1 MAEQA
6 TEEGAWPGIDPD
18 GTVARVRRA
27 QSWRPLVATVA
38 LVVLGL
44 ACWQAVAM
52 PRIPEPIMH
61 PNRFDGVI
69 YWAGPNLGPFYAKQD
84 VETADLLFVGDSRV
98 YDDTDLDVV
107 RRGGEDS
114 VGLIWGP
121 NADLSVLLP
130 AIMDLPAERMLIA
143 LSPSTLGAKT
153 NPVMRASLVSP
164 PPIFEPLSLES
175 ALGIWVDEERVRLID
190 EGYSPFIVD
199 THLSSFRKVLRETT
213 RRKEGGTQQLDRVV
227 RERLNYF
234 RTENIRT
241 LATRRWHREW
251 FEVADAE
258 KLVRA
263 CRITLEEISDEERAA
278 AEAVV
283 VEKLRALVAR
293 GVDVRCVRF
302 PVSPSVLAVEREF
315 VPDARLEAI
324 AEAAGVPF
332 YQYQEAGLAAGEDP
346 AAHPERFETRD
357 GSHLTW
363 AASRRFTRKL
373 VERLQGPSSVD

>member
-1 MAEQA
+1 MEQQVWS
-6 TEEGAWPGIDPD
+6 GLDPE

-27 QSWRPLVATVA
+27 QSWGPLVATI
-38 LVVLGL
+38 VLAAAGL
-44 ACWQAVAM
+44 AGWQAFASS
-52 PRIPEPIMH
+52 RIPEPIMH

-84 VETADLLFVGDSRV
+84 VECAELLFVGDSRV

-107 RRGGEDS
+107 RRAGEDS

-130 AIMDLPAERMLIA
+130 AVMDLPARRMVVA

-153 NPVMRASLVSP
+153 NPVMRASLVTP
-164 PPIFEPLSLES
+164 PPVFEPLSLES
-175 ALGIWVDEERVRLID
+175 ALGIWVDGERARLIE
-190 EGYSPFIVD
+190 EGYPPFIVD

-213 RRKEGGTQQLDRVV
+213 RRSEGGTKQIDRVV

-234 RTENIRT
+234 RSESIRT

-251 FEVADAE
+251 FEAPDAD

-263 CRITLEEISDEERAA
+263 SRITLEEITEEERAA

-283 VEKLRALVAR
+283 VTKLRELVER

-302 PVSPSVLAVEREF
+302 PVSPGVLAVEREF

-324 AEAAGVPF
+324 AAAAGVPF
-332 YQYQEAGLAAGEDP
+332 YQYQEAGLGPGEDP
-346 AAHPERFETRD
+346 AARPDAFETRD

-363 AASRRFTRKL
+363 AASRRFTRML
-373 VERLQGPSSVD
+373 VELVQAPAEGQ

>member
-1 MAEQA
+1 M
-6 TEEGAWPGIDPD
+6 EEPTWQGMDPD

-27 QSWRPLVATVA
+27 QSWSPLLATVGLALLGLVA
-38 LVVLGL
+38 
-44 ACWQAVAM
+44 WQALAVS
-52 PRIPEPIMH
+52 RIPEPIMH

-84 VETADLLFVGDSRV
+84 VSSAELLFVGDSRV

-107 RRGGEDS
+107 RQAGEDS

-130 AIMDLPAERMLIA
+130 AIMDLPAKRLVVA

-153 NPVMRASLVSP
+153 NPVMRASLVTP
-164 PPIFEPLSLES
+164 PPVFEPLSLES
-175 ALGIWVDEERVRLID
+175 ALGIWVDGERERLIE

-213 RRKEGGTQQLDRVV
+213 RRSEGGTHQLDRLV

-234 RTENIRT
+234 RTASIRT

-251 FEVADAE
+251 FEVPNAD
-258 KLVRA
+258 KLVQA
-263 CRITLEEISDEERAA
+263 CRITLEVISEEERAA
-278 AEAVV
+278 AETIV
-283 VEKLRALVAR
+283 VEKLRELVAR

-302 PVSPSVLAVEREF
+302 PVSPSVLSVEREF

-324 AEAAGVPF
+324 ATAAGVPY
-332 YQYQEAGLAAGEDP
+332 YQYQEAGLPAGVDP
-346 AAHPERFETRD
+346 SEQPERFETRD

-363 AASRRFTRKL
+363 AASRRFTRML
-373 VERLQGPSSVD
+373 VERIQGPSKDG

>member
-1 MAEQA
+1 MEQQVWS
-6 TEEGAWPGIDPD
+6 GLDPE

-27 QSWRPLVATVA
+27 QSWGPLVATI
-38 LVVLGL
+38 VLAAAGL
-44 ACWQAVAM
+44 AGWQAFASS
-52 PRIPEPIMH
+52 RIPEPIMH

-84 VETADLLFVGDSRV
+84 VERAELLFVGDSRV

-107 RRGGEDS
+107 RRAGEDS

-130 AIMDLPAERMLIA
+130 AVMDLPARRMVVA

-153 NPVMRASLVSP
+153 NPVMRASLVTP
-164 PPIFEPLSLES
+164 PPVFEPLSLES
-175 ALGIWVDEERVRLID
+175 ALGIWVDGERARLIE
-190 EGYSPFIVD
+190 EGYPPFIVD

-213 RRKEGGTQQLDRVV
+213 RRSEGGTKQIDRVV

-234 RTENIRT
+234 RSESIRT

-251 FEVADAE
+251 FEAPDAD

-263 CRITLEEISDEERAA
+263 SRITLEEITEEERAA

-283 VEKLRALVAR
+283 ITKLRELVER

-302 PVSPSVLAVEREF
+302 PVSPGVLAVEREF

-324 AEAAGVPF
+324 AAAAGVPF
-332 YQYQEAGLAAGEDP
+332 YQYQEAGLGPGEDP
-346 AAHPERFETRD
+346 AARPDAFETRD

-363 AASRRFTRKL
+363 AASRRFTRML
-373 VERLQGPSSVD
+373 VELVQAPVEGE

>member
-1 MAEQA
+1 MADQDV
-6 TEEGAWPGIDPD
+6 EEITWPGMDPD
-18 GTVARVRRA
+18 GAVARVRRA
-27 QSWRPLVATVA
+27 QSWGPLVATVLLA
-38 LVVLGL
+38 AAGLGG
-44 ACWQAVAM
+44 WQALALS
-52 PRIPEPIMH
+52 RLPEPIMH

-84 VETADLLFVGDSRV
+84 VDSAELLFVGDSRV

-107 RRGGEDS
+107 RRSGEDS

-121 NADLSVLLP
+121 NADLAVLLP
-130 AIMDLPAERMLIA
+130 AIMDLPAKRMVVA

-153 NPVMRASLVSP
+153 NPVMRASLVTP
-164 PPIFEPLSLES
+164 PPVFEPLSLES
-175 ALGIWVDEERVRLID
+175 ALGIWVDEERGRLIG
-190 EGYSPFIVD
+190 EGYAPFIVD

-213 RRKEGGTQQLDRVV
+213 RRSEGGTHQLDRLV

-251 FEVADAE
+251 FEVPNAD
-258 KLVRA
+258 KLVNA
-263 CRITLEEISDEERAA
+263 CRITLEVITEEERAA

-283 VEKLRALVAR
+283 VEKLRELIAR

-315 VPDARLEAI
+315 VPDARLEGI
-324 AEAAGVPF
+324 AEAAGAPF
-332 YQYQEAGLAAGEDP
+332 YQYQEAGLPAGVDP
-346 AAHPERFETRD
+346 ANEPGRFETRD

-363 AASRRFTRKL
+363 AASRRFTGVL
-373 VERLQGPSSVD
+373 VERIQSPSSGD

>member
-1 MAEQA
+1 MVDQDV
-6 TEEGAWPGIDPD
+6 EEVAWEGMDPD

-27 QSWRPLVATVA
+27 QSWVPLIVTIGLA
-38 LVVLGL
+38 VLGL
-44 ACWQAVAM
+44 AGWQAVAVS
-52 PRIPEPIMH
+52 RLPEPIMH

-84 VETADLLFVGDSRV
+84 VHSAELLFVGDSRV

-107 RRGGEDS
+107 RRSGEDS

-130 AIMDLPAERMLIA
+130 AIMDLPAERLVVA

-153 NPVMRASLVSP
+153 NPVMRASLVTP
-164 PPIFEPLSLES
+164 PPVFEPLSLES
-175 ALGIWVDEERVRLID
+175 ALGIWVDGERARLIE
-190 EGYSPFIVD
+190 EGYTPFIVD

-213 RRKEGGTQQLDRVV
+213 RRSKGGTHQLDRVV
-227 RERLNYF
+227 GERLNYF

-251 FEVADAE
+251 FEVANAD
-258 KLVRA
+258 KLVNA
-263 CRITLEEISDEERAA
+263 CRITLEVITEEERAA
-278 AEAVV
+278 AEEIV
-283 VEKLRALVAR
+283 VEKLRELVAR

-324 AEAAGVPF
+324 AAAAGVPY
-332 YQYQEAGLAAGEDP
+332 YQFQSEGLPAGVPPSEDTSLY
-346 AAHPERFETRD
+346 ETRD

-363 AASRRFTRKL
+363 AASRRFTRQL
-373 VERLQGPSSVD
+373 MERIQGPGSGK

>member
-1 MAEQA
+1 MAGHDM
-6 TEEGAWPGIDPD
+6 EESVWPGMDPD
-18 GTVARVRRA
+18 GTVARVRQA
-27 QSWRPLVATVA
+27 QSWAPLIATIVLA
-38 LVVLGL
+38 ALGL
-44 ACWQAVAM
+44 IGWQALAVS
-52 PRIPEPIMH
+52 RLPEPIMH

-84 VETADLLFVGDSRV
+84 VQSAELLFVGDSRV

-107 RRGGEDS
+107 RRAGEDS

-121 NADLSVLLP
+121 NADLSILLP
-130 AIMDLPAERMLIA
+130 AIMDLPAERLVVA

-153 NPVMRASLVSP
+153 NPVMRASLMTP
-164 PPIFEPLSLES
+164 PPVFEPLSLES
-175 ALGIWVDEERVRLID
+175 ALGIWVDEERARLIE
-190 EGYSPFIVD
+190 EGYAPFIVD

-213 RRKEGGTQQLDRVV
+213 RRSEGGTHQLDRVV

-234 RTENIRT
+234 RTESIRT

-251 FEVADAE
+251 FEVADAD
-258 KLVRA
+258 KLVDA
-263 CRITLEEISDEERAA
+263 CRITLEVITEEERAA
-278 AEAVV
+278 AEAIV
-283 VEKLRALVAR
+283 VEKLRELVAR

-324 AEAAGVPF
+324 AAAAGVPY
-332 YQYQEAGLAAGEDP
+332 YQFQAEGLPAGVAPSEDLS
-346 AAHPERFETRD
+346 RYETRD

-363 AASRRFTRKL
+363 AASRRFTKAL
-373 VERLQGPSSVD
+373 MERVQGPSSKE

>member
-1 MAEQA
+1 MVDQ
-6 TEEGAWPGIDPD
+6 EEEVAWQGMDPD
-18 GTVARVRRA
+18 GAVARVRRA
-27 QSWRPLVATVA
+27 QSWAPLIATVA
-38 LVVLGL
+38 LAALGL
-44 ACWQAVAM
+44 AGWQALAVS
-52 PRIPEPIMH
+52 RLPEPIMH

-69 YWAGPNLGPFYAKQD
+69 YWAGPNVGPFYAKQD
-84 VETADLLFVGDSRV
+84 VQSAELLFVGDSRV

-107 RRGGEDS
+107 RRAGEDS

-130 AIMDLPAERMLIA
+130 AIMDLPAERLVVA

-153 NPVMRASLVSP
+153 NPVMRASLVTP
-164 PPIFEPLSLES
+164 PPVFEPLSLES
-175 ALGIWVDEERVRLID
+175 ALGIWVDGERARLIE
-190 EGYSPFIVD
+190 EGYTPFIVD

-213 RRKEGGTQQLDRVV
+213 RRSEGGTHQLDRVV

-251 FEVADAE
+251 FEVANAD
-258 KLVRA
+258 KLVNA
-263 CRITLEEISDEERAA
+263 CRITLEVITEEERGA
-278 AEAVV
+278 AEAIV
-283 VEKLRALVAR
+283 VEKLRELVAR

-324 AEAAGVPF
+324 AAAAGVPY
-332 YQYQEAGLAAGEDP
+332 YQFQEDGLPAGVAPSEDP
-346 AAHPERFETRD
+346 SLYETRD

-363 AASRRFTRKL
+363 AASRRFTSML
-373 VERLQGPSSVD
+373 MERVQGPSSRE

>member
-1 MAEQA
+1 M
-6 TEEGAWPGIDPD
+6 EEPTWQGMDPD
-18 GTVARVRRA
+18 GAVARVRRA
-27 QSWRPLVATVA
+27 QSWSPLLATMGLA
-38 LVVLGL
+38 LLGL
-44 ACWQAVAM
+44 LVWQTLAAS
-52 PRIPEPIMH
+52 RIPEPIMH

-84 VETADLLFVGDSRV
+84 VSSAELLFVGDSRV

-107 RRGGEDS
+107 RQAGEDS

-130 AIMDLPAERMLIA
+130 AIMDLPAERLVVA

-164 PPIFEPLSLES
+164 PPVFEPLSLES
-175 ALGIWVDEERVRLID
+175 ALGIWVDGERERLIE
-190 EGYSPFIVD
+190 EGYTPFIVD

-213 RRKEGGTQQLDRVV
+213 RRSEGGTHQLDRLV

-234 RTENIRT
+234 RTANIRT

-251 FEVADAE
+251 FEVPNAD
-258 KLVRA
+258 KLVHA
-263 CRITLEEISDEERAA
+263 CRITLEVISEEERAA
-278 AEAVV
+278 AETIV
-283 VEKLRALVAR
+283 VEKLRELVAR

-302 PVSPSVLAVEREF
+302 PVSPSVLSVEREF

-324 AEAAGVPF
+324 ATAAGVPF
-332 YQYQEAGLAAGEDP
+332 YQFQEAGLPAGVDP
-346 AAHPERFETRD
+346 MKRPEGFETRD

-363 AASRRFTRKL
+363 AASRRFTRML
-373 VERLQGPSSVD
+373 VERIQGPGTDG